1 MFYWQRLF
9 YTVVNYIEVQLL
21 RKHETSVFP
30 FQFSNSKVT
39 WF

>member
-1 MFYWQRLF
+1 MFYLQRLF

-30 FQFSNSKVT
+30 LQFSNSKVT
-39 WF
+39 